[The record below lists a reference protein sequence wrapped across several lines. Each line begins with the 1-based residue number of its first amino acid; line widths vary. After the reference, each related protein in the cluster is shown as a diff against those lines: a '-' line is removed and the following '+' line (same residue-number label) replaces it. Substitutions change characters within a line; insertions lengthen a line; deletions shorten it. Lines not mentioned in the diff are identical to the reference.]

1 MRGILQCSLD
11 HSRQLAAKLL
21 DNVCVLDENYKVVM
35 PDLSEDVIL
44 DGPVEN
50 GFLLLGVNKPR
61 LL

>member
-1 MRGILQCSLD
+1 LNVVWIIPGSWQR
-11 HSRQLAAKLL
+11 KLL

-35 PDLSEDVIL
+35 LDLSEDVIR

>member
-1 MRGILQCSLD
+1 MNVVWIIPGSWQR
-11 HSRQLAAKLL
+11 KLL

-35 PDLSEDVIL
+35 LDLSEDVIR

-50 GFLLLGVNKPR
+50 GFLLLELNKPR